1 MELISGI
8 ESELSARSIALTI
21 QLVDESQLEAE
32 LELYRRWGSERRV
45 DGVFVVDLRVD
56 DPRPAEL
63 VRLGLP
69 AVVLAGSRGQHA
81 LPTIWQNEADAI
93 AEGERDF
100 AMHIKP
106 HVQCDLEGTKVE
118 VRAVPGYG
126 LGRPPSTLSEK

>member
-1 MELISGI
+1 MQFYEIIWMRDGEKI
-8 ESELSARSIALTI
+8 
-21 QLVDESQLEAE
+21 
-32 LELYRRWGSERRV
+32 YRC
-45 DGVFVVDLRVD
+45 
-56 DPRPAEL
+56 
-63 VRLGLP
+63 
-69 AVVLAGSRGQHA
+69 SRHA
-81 LPTIWQNEADAI
+81 ANEADAI